1 MQRMGVFGSGSI
13 GMYLGGCLQAAGASV
28 VYIGR
33 PTMAQMLQ
41 ANGLRLTDYLGRDQ
55 YLNADTLNFS
65 STVTALA
72 DCDVVLVTVK
82 SAATAEAAVEL
93 AAHLRP
99 GTLVI
104 SFQNGVRNADVLQ
117 AAMPAQKVLAG
128 MVPFNVLN
136 CGNGRFH
143 QGSAGALDVAA
154 DAALKGCL
162 DAFERAGL
170 PLSVQA
176 DMRAVLW
183 GKLLLN
189 LNNAINALS
198 NIPLKTELSQRAYR
212 RCLSLAQREALGL
225 YAQAGI
231 KPMQLTAL
239 PPRWLARLLLVP
251 DWLFQRLAQRMLAM
265 DPMARSS
272 MWEDLEAGRRTEVD
286 WIQGEVVKLASELG
300 STAPVN
306 ACLVALIRE
315 AEQAGAG
322 RRAWSGTDLLAR
334 LQSASA

>member
-1 MQRMGVFGSGSI
+1 MQRMGVFGAGSI
-13 GMYLGGCLQAAGASV
+13 GMYLGGCLQAAGATV
-28 VYIGR
+28 VYVGR
-33 PTMAQMLQ
+33 PSMAQTLQ
-41 ANGLRLTDYLGRDQ
+41 AHGLRLTDYLGRDHH
-55 YLNADTLNFS
+55 LDAAALNFS
-65 STVTALA
+65 TTADALA

-82 SAATAEAAVEL
+82 SAATAAAAAVL

-104 SFQNGVRNADVLQ
+104 SFQNGVRNAEVLR
-117 AAMPAQKVLAG
+117 AAMPAQTVLAG

-136 CGNGRFH
+136 CGDGRFH
-143 QGSAGALDVAA
+143 RGSAGVLDVAA
-154 DAALKGCL
+154 DAGLASCTALF
-162 DAFERAGL
+162 ASAGL
-170 PLSVQA
+170 PLSQQA

-198 NIPLKTELSQRAYR
+198 GVPLKAELSQRAYR

-231 KPMQLTAL
+231 TPMQLTAL
-239 PPRWLARLLLVP
+239 PPRWLARLLTVP

-265 DPMARSS
+265 DPLARSS

-286 WIQGEVVKLASELG
+286 WIQGEVVQLAAELG
-300 STAPVN
+300 AIAPVS

-315 AEQAGAG
+315 AEQAGAA
-322 RRAWSGTDLLAR
+322 RQAWSGDELLAR
-334 LQSASA
+334 LRAASA

>member
-1 MQRMGVFGSGSI
+1 MQKIGVFGSGSI

-28 VYIGR
+28 VYVGR
-33 PTMAQMLQ
+33 PAMEQVLQ
-41 ANGLRLTDYLGRDQ
+41 AKGLRLTDYLGREQ
-55 YLNADTLNFS
+55 YLDAASLVFS
-65 STVTALA
+65 TSVTALA
-72 DCDVVLVTVK
+72 DCDLVLVTVK

-99 GTLVI
+99 GALVI
-104 SFQNGVRNADVLQ
+104 SFQNGVRNADVLR
-117 AAMPAQKVLAG
+117 AAMPEQTVLAG

-136 CGNGRFH
+136 CGDGRFH
-143 QGSAGALDVAA
+143 QGSAGELDVAA
-154 DAALKGCL
+154 DAGLAGYF
-162 DAFERAGL
+162 DVFARASL

-198 NIPLKTELSQRAYR
+198 GLPLKTELSQRDYR

-231 KPMQLTAL
+231 TPMQLTAL
-239 PPRWLARLLLVP
+239 PPRWLARLLMVP

-265 DPMARSS
+265 DPLARSS

-286 WIQGEVVKLASELG
+286 WIQGEVVALAAELG
-300 STAPVN
+300 SVAPVN
-306 ACLVALIRE
+306 ACLLALIRE
-315 AEQAGAG
+315 AEQAGGG
-322 RRAWSGTDLLAR
+322 RRSWSGSELLAR
-334 LQSASA
+334 LHAASA

>member
-1 MQRMGVFGSGSI
+1 MQRIGVFGAGSI
-13 GMYLGGCLQAAGASV
+13 GMYLGGCLQAAGAVV
-28 VYIGR
+28 VYVGR
-33 PTMAQMLQ
+33 AVMAKTLQ
-41 ANGLRLTDYLGRDQ
+41 AQGLRLTDYLGRDQ
-55 YLNADTLNFS
+55 HLDATTLNFS
-65 STVTALA
+65 DSVTALA

-99 GTLVI
+99 GALVI
-104 SFQNGVRNADVLQ
+104 SFQNGVRNADVLR
-117 AAMPAQKVLAG
+117 AAMPTQTVLAG

-136 CGNGRFH
+136 CGDGRFH

-154 DAALKGCL
+154 DAGLAGVVDLF
-162 DAFERAGL
+162 ASAGL

-198 NIPLKTELSQRAYR
+198 NIPLKAELSQRDYR
-212 RCLSLAQREALGL
+212 RCLALAQREALAL

-231 KPMQLTAL
+231 RPMQLTAL
-239 PPRWLARLLLVP
+239 PPHWLARLLTVP

-265 DPMARSS
+265 DPLARSS

-300 STAPVN
+300 SVAPVN
-306 ACLVALIRE
+306 ACLLALIRE

-322 RRAWSGTDLLAR
+322 RRAWSGAALLAR
-334 LQSASA
+334 LRTASA

>member
-1 MQRMGVFGSGSI
+1 MQRIGVFGAGSI

-28 VYIGR
+28 VYVGR
-33 PTMAQMLQ
+33 PAMVQTLQ
-41 ANGLRLTDYLGRDQ
+41 AHGLRLTDYLGRDQ
-55 YLNADTLNFS
+55 HVDAAALNFS
-65 STVTALA
+65 TTAAALA

-99 GTLVI
+99 GALVI
-104 SFQNGVRNADVLQ
+104 SFQNGVRNADVLRE
-117 AAMPAQKVLAG
+117 AMPAQMVLAG

-136 CGNGRFH
+136 CGDGRFH

-154 DAALKGCL
+154 DAGLAQCA
-162 DAFERAGL
+162 DAFARAGL
-170 PLSVQA
+170 ALSQQA

-198 NIPLKTELSQRAYR
+198 GVPLKAELSQRDYR
-212 RCLSLAQREALGL
+212 RCLSLAQREALAL

-239 PPRWLARLLLVP
+239 PPHWLARLLTVP

-286 WIQGEVVKLASELG
+286 WIQGEIVTLASELG
-300 STAPVN
+300 SAAPVS
-306 ACLVALIRE
+306 ACLLALIRE
-315 AEQAGAG
+315 AEQTGTG
-322 RRAWSGTDLLAR
+322 RRSWSGAELLAR
-334 LQSASA
+334 LRSASA